1 MLKNDL
7 LKNDGEIIRI
17 ITIKNN
23 QALVI
28 DCIKRNM
35 PYWINIELLESYIP
49 CNDQELLII
58 SHKTLYNIDELD
70 ARSQSIIYFRYGIIE
85 PLIYEID
92 NKKKRNIL
100 IKNISIQNN
109 ISGQTLRKYLCDYLA
124 FQDKTILAPKKN
136 ISNKTLSKDEKN
148 MRWALNKFFYTKRKN
163 SLYTAYLFMLKEK
176 YTINDKLQ
184 ESHPSF
190 YQFRY
195 FYRKTKK
202 LQTYYISRN
211 GIKDYQ
217 KNHRPLLGNG
227 IKEFAPTIG
236 TGMLD
241 STICDIYL
249 INTDGNIIGRP
260 ILTVCID
267 AYCGL
272 CYGYNLSW
280 KGGIYSISGLMENIV
295 SDKHLLCEKFGINI
309 GEHEWINKSIPGTMV
324 TDKGTE
330 YISAS
335 FEQLAELGV
344 KIINLPAYRPELKG
358 RVEKFFDIIQTLYKS
373 QLKGMGVI
381 ETDYL
386 QRGAHDYKKDAK
398 LTLNDFEKIILH
410 CILYYNTKHIIKNFS
425 YTEDMIRNNVPP
437 YSNDIWNWIVSSQK
451 DFSLIPVKRDKLK
464 LTLLPRANGVFR
476 RNGLI
481 VNNTRYKNDTYKEY
495 YLSGK
500 IVNIAYDP
508 NNIDSIWLIENGD
521 YVKFNLIELEYS
533 GKTLNEIDELRKKKK
548 QILKA
553 YQESEYQNR
562 INLISEIDN
571 VKNFAKQRN
580 SVPVNTK
587 YIRDTRTLEI
597 KKELSNSTQG
607 DDENV

>member
-280 KGGIYSISGLMENIV
+280 KGGIHSISGLMENIV
-295 SDKHLLCEKFGINI
+295 SDKHVLCKKFSIDI
-309 GEHEWINKSIPGTMV
+309 GKHEWINRLIPGTMV
-324 TDKGTE
+324 TDKGKE
-330 YISAS
+330 YVSTS
-335 FEQLAELGV
+335 FEQLTELGI

-358 RVEKFFDIIQTLYKS
+358 RVEKFFDIIQNLYKS

-386 QRGAHDYKKDAK
+386 QRGTHDYKKDAK
-398 LTLNDFEKIILH
+398 LTLDDFEKIILH
-410 CILYYNTKHIIKNFS
+410 CILYYNTKYIIKNFS

-451 DFSLIPVKRDKLK
+451 DFNLIPVKRDKLK
-464 LTLLPRANGVFR
+464 LTLLPRVNGIFR

-481 VNNTRYKNDTYKEY
+481 VNNIRYKNDTYKEY

-500 IVNIAYDP
+500 IVNVAYDP

-533 GKTLNEIDELRKKKK
+533 GKTLNEIEELRKKKK

-553 YQESEYQNR
+553 YQESEYQSR
-562 INLISEIDN
+562 IDLISEIDN
-571 VKNFAKQRN
+571 VKNLVKQRN

-597 KKELSNSTQG
+597 KKELSN
-607 DDENV
+607 DIRRDR

>member
-148 MRWALNKFFYTKRKN
+148 IRWALNKFFYTKRKN

-280 KGGIYSISGLMENIV
+280 KGGIHSISGLMENIV
-295 SDKHLLCEKFGINI
+295 SDKHVLCKKFSIDI
-309 GEHEWINKSIPGTMV
+309 GKHEWINRLIPGTMV
-324 TDKGTE
+324 TDKGKE
-330 YISAS
+330 YVSAS
-335 FEQLAELGV
+335 FEQLTELGI

-358 RVEKFFDIIQTLYKS
+358 RVEKFFDIIQNLYKS
-373 QLKGMGVI
+373 QLKGICCVI
-381 ETDYL
+381 WKYQFTTNITEL
-386 QRGAHDYKKDAK
+386 NKD
-398 LTLNDFEKIILH
+398 IIDW
-410 CILYYNTKHIIKNFS
+410 LYYYTDGIVAILIQLVHDSQEFCIINNIESLTINILDKVYSERFSFIKPHINNEYIINFNKNKTRKKEIENTNDTKYKDNILEILLQESKNKNK
-425 YTEDMIRNNVPP
+425 DMIA
-437 YSNDIWNWIVSSQK
+437 
-451 DFSLIPVKRDKLK
+451 LLK
-464 LTLLPRANGVFR
+464 TVCK
-476 RNGLI
+476 
-481 VNNTRYKNDTYKEY
+481 VE
-495 YLSGK
+495 
-500 IVNIAYDP
+500 
-508 NNIDSIWLIENGD
+508 
-521 YVKFNLIELEYS
+521 
-533 GKTLNEIDELRKKKK
+533 
-548 QILKA
+548 
-553 YQESEYQNR
+553 
-562 INLISEIDN
+562 
-571 VKNFAKQRN
+571 
-580 SVPVNTK
+580 
-587 YIRDTRTLEI
+587 EI
-597 KKELSNSTQG
+597 KI
-607 DDENV
+607 